1 MLHRYSPRRRHRSPA
16 GPPGIVTGAPVAA
29 AGGV

>member
-1 MLHRYSPRRRHRSPA
+1 MLHRYSPRRRSPA
-16 GPPGIVTGAPVAA
+16 GAPGIVTAVGAVA